1 MGKTWKT
8 AFAMVVWTNNFKQ
21 QLKQQY
27 CTMVKKRQ
35 NSQNIEVLT
44 KDKISN
50 VSLQNGENKNTIVKP
65 LKRNCGALAK
75 WFENIKNQT
84 GINTFT
90 YLPKGIC
97 MAKMYHIKAIK
108 NNN

>member
-1 MGKTWKT
+1 
-8 AFAMVVWTNNFKQ
+8 
-21 QLKQQY
+21 
-27 CTMVKKRQ
+27 MVKKRQ

-75 WFENIKNQT
+75 
-84 GINTFT
+84 
-90 YLPKGIC
+90 
-97 MAKMYHIKAIK
+97 
-108 NNN
+108 